1 MKFSKILIVDRDT
14 AMPAVRSYPV
24 HSKGPYQFHQF
35 LFFEAF
41 CYHDLC
47 SCFSM
52 FSDSHFVPLGL
63 YNFRSELLPFLP
75 PLHFSFSIPL
85 SQVSFILSLTS
96 FPTRHPSL
104 LISDLYSPFFIY
116 NLGTFMYL
124 PFASPS
130 VYPSPSSLS
139 PIPFPLA
146 SLLPPSTSTSLLTS
160 SSLWRM
166 GSVLV

>member
-1 MKFSKILIVDRDT
+1 MTQPCQPYDHTPCIAKVLINFINFCSLKLS
-14 AMPAVRSYPV
+14 AIMIFAAV
-24 HSKGPYQFHQF
+24 F
-35 LFFEAF
+35 
-41 CYHDLC
+41 
-47 SCFSM
+47 SCFLTLILSPW
-52 FSDSHFVPLGL
+52 D
-63 YNFRSELLPFLP
+63 YIISEVSCFLSSP